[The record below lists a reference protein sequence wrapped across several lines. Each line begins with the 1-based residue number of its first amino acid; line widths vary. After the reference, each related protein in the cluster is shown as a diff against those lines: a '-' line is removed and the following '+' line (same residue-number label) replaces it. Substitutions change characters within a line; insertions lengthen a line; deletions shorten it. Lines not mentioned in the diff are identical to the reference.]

1 MVKIASSPLQKE
13 VKQPRLYS
21 LEEYFKREER
31 AFHKHEF
38 FNGKIITM
46 PGAKLNHNRL
56 ATKATSLIDHFVED
70 KNLDYIVS
78 NSDTKIR
85 INDFN
90 SIVYPDAVVI
100 CNTPQYFEGREDIIL
115 NPLIIIEVLSKS
127 TKKNDEESKFEMYR
141 SLESFKEYVLIHQ
154 DRKKVIVYTKQDDKT
169 WILRDYAGEDAI
181 AILYALH
188 NCPLPLSRLY
198 KGLELKGEK

>member
-1 MVKIASSPLQKE
+1 MVKTASAPLIKE

-21 LEEYFKREER
+21 LEEYFKKEER
-31 AFHKHEF
+31 AINKHEF
-38 FNGKIITM
+38 YNGKIVTM
-46 PGAKLNHNRL
+46 SGGTFNHDRL
-56 ATKATSLIDHFVED
+56 SVKATTLLENFVEQN
-70 KNLDYIVS
+70 NLDYSVNGS
-78 NSDTKIR
+78 NLKVWIE
-85 INDFN
+85 NYN
-90 SIVYPDAVVI
+90 SAVYPDALVI
-100 CNTPQYFEGREDIIL
+100 CEKPLFYQDREDIIT
-115 NPLIIIEVLSKS
+115 NPVIVVEVLSKS

-169 WILRDYAGEDAI
+169 WILRDYDGENAI

-188 NCPLPLSRLY
+188 NCPLPISKLY

>member
-127 TKKNDEESKFEMYR
+127 TKRNDEESKFEMYR

-169 WILRDYAGEDAI
+169 WILRDYAGEYAI